1 MVGAGGGLHDVPVM
15 QRQAIIGEYGS
26 EETATAILSL
36 PINSRLVAAVQ
47 THAGARCHESANL
60 LSNYY
65 LSADV
70 YRRRLGR
77 GDRTAAD
84 AAWLTL
90 KQAEIRLREFLTDG
104 FYPSGRGCAALAG

>member
-1 MVGAGGGLHDVPVM
+1 MVGGGGGLHDVPVM
-15 QRQAIIGEYGS
+15 QRQVIIGEYGS
-26 EETATAILSL
+26 DGMATAVLSL

-47 THAGARCHESANL
+47 THAGARCHETANL

-84 AAWLTL
+84 AAFQTL
-90 KQAEIRLREFLTDG
+90 KQAEVRLRQFLTGAFDPAG
-104 FYPSGRGCAALAG
+104 HGCAALAS